1 MSWLSS
7 VGNFVGGLFS
17 SGGGNSGNNAWG
29 DIFKALLGGIGGSAD
44 AKLTAEMYVKK
55 AEAEGLEQRKSS
67 LFEME
72 LLDYAK
78 QKDKVR
84 KRAALDTYGQFSQ
97 ISRWAPNY
105 VSKNPA
111 LEQVAKPNPNMPG
124 GG

>member
-7 VGNFVGGLFS
+7 IGSFVGGLFS
-17 SGGGNSGNNAWG
+17 SNSGSGSAG
-29 DIFKALLGGIGGSAD
+29 SDIFKALLGGIGGSAD

-55 AEAEGLEQRKSS
+55 AQTEGQEQRKSS
-67 LFEME
+67 LFEQE

-78 QKDKVR
+78 QQDKVR

-111 LEQVAKPNPNMPG
+111 IQTPAKPNPDMGNT
-124 GG
+124 

>member
-7 VGNFVGGLFS
+7 IGSFVGGLFS
-17 SGGGNSGNNAWG
+17 SKSGSSSAG
-29 DIFKALLGGIGGSAD
+29 SDIFKALLGGIGGSAD

-55 AEAEGLEQRKSS
+55 AQTEGLEQRKSS
-67 LFEME
+67 LFEQE

-78 QKDKVR
+78 QQDKVR

-111 LEQVAKPNPNMPG
+111 IQTPAKPNPDMGNT
-124 GG
+124 

>member
-7 VGNFVGGLFS
+7 IGSFVGGLFS
-17 SGGGNSGNNAWG
+17 SKSGSSSVG
-29 DIFKALLGGIGGSAD
+29 SDIFKALLGGIGGSAD

-55 AEAEGLEQRKSS
+55 AQAEGLEQRKSS
-67 LFEME
+67 LFEQE

-78 QKDKVR
+78 QQDKVR

-111 LEQVAKPNPNMPG
+111 IQTPAKPNPDMGNT
-124 GG
+124 

>member
-7 VGNFVGGLFS
+7 IGSFVGGLFS
-17 SGGGNSGNNAWG
+17 SKSGSSSMG
-29 DIFKALLGGIGGSAD
+29 SDIFKALLGGIGGSAD

-55 AEAEGLEQRKSS
+55 AQTEGLEQRKSS
-67 LFEME
+67 LFEQE

-78 QKDKVR
+78 QQDKVR

-111 LEQVAKPNPNMPG
+111 IQTPAKPNPDMGNT
-124 GG
+124 

>member
-1 MSWLSS
+1 MSWLNSIGS
-7 VGNFVGGLFS
+7 FVGGLFS
-17 SGGGNSGNNAWG
+17 SGGGGNSGNGWS

-55 AEAEGLEQRKSS
+55 AQTEGLEQRKTS
-67 LFEME
+67 LFEQE

-78 QKDKVR
+78 QQDKVR

-111 LEQVAKPNPNMPG
+111 IQTPAKPNPNMG
-124 GG
+124 NT

>member
-44 AKLTAEMYVKK
+44 AKLTGEMYVKK
-55 AEAEGLEQRKSS
+55 AETEGREQRKTS
-67 LFEME
+67 LFEQE
-72 LLDYAK
+72 LLDYSK
-78 QKDKVR
+78 QQDKVR

-97 ISRWAPNY
+97 INRWSPNY

-111 LEQVAKPNPNMPG
+111 IQTPAKPNPNMG
-124 GG
+124 NT

>member
-1 MSWLSS
+1 MGWLSS
-7 VGNFVGGLFS
+7 IGSFVGGLFS
-17 SGGGNSGNNAWG
+17 SKSGSGSAG
-29 DIFKALLGGIGGSAD
+29 SDIFKALLGGIGGSAD

-55 AEAEGLEQRKSS
+55 AQTEGLEQRKSS
-67 LFEME
+67 LFEQE

-78 QKDKVR
+78 QQDKVR

-111 LEQVAKPNPNMPG
+111 IQTPAKPNPDMGNT
-124 GG
+124 

>member
-1 MSWLSS
+1 MGWLSS
-7 VGNFVGGLFS
+7 IGNFVGGIF
-17 SGGGNSGNNAWG
+17 GGGGGSSNIGS

-55 AEAEGLEQRKSS
+55 AQAEGLEQRKSS
-67 LFEME
+67 LFEQE

-78 QKDKVR
+78 QQDKVR

-105 VSKNPA
+105 VPKNPA
-111 LEQVAKPNPNMPG
+111 IQTPAKPNPNMG
-124 GG
+124 NT

>member
-7 VGNFVGGLFS
+7 IGSFVGGLFS
-17 SGGGNSGNNAWG
+17 SNSGSGSAG
-29 DIFKALLGGIGGSAD
+29 SDIFKALLGGIGGSAD

-55 AEAEGLEQRKSS
+55 AQAEGLEQRKSS
-67 LFEME
+67 LFEQE

-78 QKDKVR
+78 QQDKVR

-111 LEQVAKPNPNMPG
+111 IQTPAKPNPDMGNT
-124 GG
+124 

>member
-7 VGNFVGGLFS
+7 IGSFVGGLFS
-17 SGGGNSGNNAWG
+17 SNSGSGSAG
-29 DIFKALLGGIGGSAD
+29 SDIFKARLGGIGGSAD

-55 AEAEGLEQRKSS
+55 AQTEGLEQRKSS
-67 LFEME
+67 LFEQE

-78 QKDKVR
+78 QQDKVR

-111 LEQVAKPNPNMPG
+111 IQTPAKPNPDMGNT
-124 GG
+124 

>member
-7 VGNFVGGLFS
+7 IGSFVGGLFS
-17 SGGGNSGNNAWG
+17 SKSGSSSVG
-29 DIFKALLGGIGGSAD
+29 SDIFKALLGGIGGSAD

-55 AEAEGLEQRKSS
+55 AQTEGQEQRKSS
-67 LFEME
+67 LFEQE

-78 QKDKVR
+78 QQDKVR

-105 VSKNPA
+105 VSNNPA
-111 LEQVAKPNPNMPG
+111 IQTPAKPNPNMG
-124 GG
+124 NT

>member
-7 VGNFVGGLFS
+7 IGSFVGGLFS
-17 SGGGNSGNNAWG
+17 SKSGSSSVG
-29 DIFKALLGGIGGSAD
+29 SDIFKALLGGIGGSAD

-55 AEAEGLEQRKSS
+55 AQTEGQEQRKSS
-67 LFEME
+67 LFEQE

-78 QKDKVR
+78 QQDKVR

-111 LEQVAKPNPNMPG
+111 IQTPAKPNPDMGNT
-124 GG
+124 

>member
-7 VGNFVGGLFS
+7 IGSFVGGLFS
-17 SGGGNSGNNAWG
+17 SKSGSSSAG
-29 DIFKALLGGIGGSAD
+29 SDIFKALLGGIGGSAD

-55 AEAEGLEQRKSS
+55 AQTEGIEQRKSS
-67 LFEME
+67 LFEQE

-78 QKDKVR
+78 QQDKVR

-111 LEQVAKPNPNMPG
+111 IQTPAKPNPDMGNT
-124 GG
+124 

>member
-7 VGNFVGGLFS
+7 IGNFVSGIF
-17 SGGGNSGNNAWG
+17 GGGGGSGNMG
-29 DIFKALLGGIGGSAD
+29 SDIFKALLGGIGGSAD

-55 AEAEGLEQRKSS
+55 AQTEGLEQRKTS
-67 LFEME
+67 LFEQE

-78 QKDKVR
+78 QQDKVR

-111 LEQVAKPNPNMPG
+111 IQTPAKPNPNMG
-124 GG
+124 NT

>member
-7 VGNFVGGLFS
+7 IGSFVGGLFS
-17 SGGGNSGNNAWG
+17 SNSGSGSAG
-29 DIFKALLGGIGGSAD
+29 SDIFKALLGGIGGSAD

-55 AEAEGLEQRKSS
+55 AQTEGLEQRKSS
-67 LFEME
+67 LFEQE

-78 QKDKVR
+78 QQDKVR

-111 LEQVAKPNPNMPG
+111 IQTPAKPNPNMEG
-124 GG
+124 T

>member
-7 VGNFVGGLFS
+7 IGSFVGGLFS
-17 SGGGNSGNNAWG
+17 SKGGSSSVGS

-55 AEAEGLEQRKSS
+55 AQTEGLEQRKSS
-67 LFEME
+67 LFEQE

-78 QKDKVR
+78 QQDKVR

-105 VSKNPA
+105 VPKNPA
-111 LEQVAKPNPNMPG
+111 IQTPAKPNPNMG
-124 GG
+124 NT